1 MKIKDIK
8 DNIIPPFEI
17 DDVKLI
23 RLFSFYLHTA
33 PTIESRSAA
42 QIDEERIS
50 NNWINFSNNLNKDT
64 VRFYSSSYQVDRFS
78 DSIKK
83 YGLDDGAEVNR
94 RTRALVCK
102 KKTNQ
107 ETDYRCLLRHLRNSI
122 AHNNVYISN
131 VSNRKY
137 ILFEDFNKNGNI
149 SAKILLSQN
158 DLRILKKEIMK

>member
-8 DNIIPPFEI
+8 YNIIHPFEI

-33 PTIESRSAA
+33 PTIESRTAT
-42 QIDEERIS
+42 QIDEERAS
-50 NNWINFSNNLNKDT
+50 NNWISFIKTLNKDMFK
-64 VRFYSSSYQVDRFS
+64 FYAHSYPIERLVDSF
-78 DSIKK
+78 KE
-83 YGLDDGAEVNR
+83 YGLDDEAEVKR
-94 RTRALVCK
+94 RTRAFVCK
-102 KKTNQ
+102 KKTSQ

-122 AHNNVYISN
+122 AHNNVYISD
-131 VSNRKY
+131 VGNRKY

>member
-8 DNIIPPFEI
+8 YNIINPFEI

-33 PTIESRSAA
+33 PTIESRTAT
-42 QIDEERIS
+42 QIDEERAS
-50 NNWINFSNNLNKDT
+50 NNWISFKE
-64 VRFYSSSYQVDRFS
+64 
-78 DSIKK
+78 
-83 YGLDDGAEVNR
+83 YGLDDEAEVKR
-94 RTRALVCK
+94 RTRAFVCK
-102 KKTNQ
+102 KKTSQ

-122 AHNNVYISN
+122 AHNNVYISD
-131 VSNRKY
+131 VGNRKY
-137 ILFEDFNKNGNI
+137 ILFEDFNKKGNI